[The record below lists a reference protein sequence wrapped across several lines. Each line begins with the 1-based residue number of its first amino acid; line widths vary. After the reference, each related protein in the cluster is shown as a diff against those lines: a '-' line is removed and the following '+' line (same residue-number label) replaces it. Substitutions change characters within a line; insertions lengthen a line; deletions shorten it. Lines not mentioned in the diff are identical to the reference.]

1 MRTSL
6 FPIPLY
12 NYIQNMII
20 EDELNANLEPLYD
33 PDAPNNLRRGVTS
46 EQYRDFVGEVED
58 CNSHYNL
65 RNDRIEHL

>member
-1 MRTSL
+1 
-6 FPIPLY
+6 
-12 NYIQNMII
+12 MII